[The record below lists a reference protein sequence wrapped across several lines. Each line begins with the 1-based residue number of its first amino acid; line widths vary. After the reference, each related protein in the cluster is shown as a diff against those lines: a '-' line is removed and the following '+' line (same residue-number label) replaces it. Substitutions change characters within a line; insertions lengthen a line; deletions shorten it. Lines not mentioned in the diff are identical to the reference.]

1 MPVPDR
7 PPHDAAVVAETRGL
21 VRRYGR
27 RRALDDVTLSVRAGE
42 CLALFGPN
50 GAGKTTL
57 LRSLAGLLR
66 PTAGEVRLL
75 GAALPGEP
83 ATRARV
89 GLLSHHSM
97 LYDALTVR
105 ENVAFAASLH
115 GIGAG
120 DAAIDAA
127 LARLGL
133 EGRAAT
139 PVRALSRG
147 WQQRTSIARAIVHG
161 PALVLLDEPYT
172 GLDVAGA
179 RALTMLLR
187 TLRDDGAALVLVTH
201 DVTEGLDLAT
211 HAAVLV
217 DGRVVHLAP
226 TDGVAPAAFAER
238 YRRLT
243 LGEEAAA

>member
-1 MPVPDR
+1 MPLRASLTPDHR
-7 PPHDAAVVAETRGL
+7 PSPVVAVDALG
-21 VRRYGR
+21 RRYGV
-27 RRALDDVTLSVRAGE
+27 RRALGDVSLAVHAGE

-66 PTAGEVRLL
+66 PSSGEVRLH
-75 GAALPGEP
+75 GERLPGTP

-105 ENVAFAASLH
+105 ENVAFAAALH
-115 GIGAG
+115 GMG
-120 DAAIDAA
+120 DEDPAIDAT
-127 LARLGL
+127 LARLDL
-133 EGRAAT
+133 AARALV

-161 PALVLLDEPYT
+161 PSLVLLDEPYT

-179 RALTMLLR
+179 RALTALLR
-187 TLRDDGAALVLVTH
+187 TLRDEGRALVLVTH
-201 DVTEGLDLAT
+201 DVNEGLELAT

-217 DGRVVHLAP
+217 DGRLVLHEP
-226 TDGVAPAAFAER
+226 VAARDASAFADR

-243 LGEEAAA
+243 LGEAA